1 MPFLTEVKDGVRILV
16 HAQPGAKRTE
26 IVGVHGDAL
35 KIRIAAI
42 PEGGEAN
49 AELLEFIARLL
60 DAPASL
66 LFGATSR
73 SKVVFVSGV
82 RIADV
87 QRILDGI
94 NSLH

>member
-1 MPFLTEVKDGVRILV
+1 MSFLTELKDGVRIQV

-42 PEGGEAN
+42 PEDGEAN

-60 DAPASL
+60 DAPVSL
-66 LFGATSR
+66 LSVATSR

-82 RIADV
+82 RVADV
-87 QRILDGI
+87 RRILDGMS
-94 NSLH
+94 SLH